1 MAKAEKTSMAEKD
14 SLVPQG
20 GNLSSPRN
28 ARGADWTVGGKGVA
42 GNEQSGREAGFMEG
56 LNELAKA
63 PCGNRNLEDDG
74 DMTPSVWGK
83 GGKAF
88 PVKINDGESET
99 SAVSKA
105 SDMAFFPGVDLA
117 TGKLMPAHEQTRVK
131 ETVDYCTHIPSR

>member
-1 MAKAEKTSMAEKD
+1 MAKAEKVDSGAHD
-14 SLVPQG
+14 SLVPLG

-28 ARGADWTVGGKGVA
+28 ARGGDWTVGGKGVA

-88 PVKINDGESET
+88 PVKTNDGESET

-105 SDMAFFPGVDLA
+105 SDMAFFPGVNLESGA
-117 TGKLMPAHEQTRVK
+117 LMPAGAQTRVK
-131 ETVDYCTHIPSR
+131 ETVDYATHIPSR